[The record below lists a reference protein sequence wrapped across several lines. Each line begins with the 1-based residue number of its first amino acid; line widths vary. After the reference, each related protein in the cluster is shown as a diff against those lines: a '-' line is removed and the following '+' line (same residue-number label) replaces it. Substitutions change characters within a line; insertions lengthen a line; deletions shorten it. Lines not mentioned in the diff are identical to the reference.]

1 MTTVETIRTIEL
13 KAQYVMLSQLQDLF
27 TRKSIH
33 PVAKKI
39 DALMTNVCNELDRL
53 NNVNNK

>member
-1 MTTVETIRTIEL
+1 MTTIETIRTIEL
-13 KAQYVMLSQLQDLF
+13 KSQYVMLSQLQDLF
-27 TRKSIH
+27 PRKSVH

-53 NNVNNK
+53 NLNHK

>member
-1 MTTVETIRTIEL
+1 MTPIETIRTIEL
-13 KAQYVMLSQLQDLF
+13 KSQYVMLSQLQDLF
-27 TRKSIH
+27 PRKSVH

-53 NNVNNK
+53 NLNHK